1 VGSKKTGPAFLMVA
15 AMWKKFRVA
24 LGAVSI
30 TALAACAVP
39 PNDYYANPDDYRAS
53 SNYRG
58 DPDDYRAYPRAPDDN
73 YGNVRDRSYRD
84 PYGDRDGDGV
94 LNWRDRCP
102 DDPRR
107 F

>member
-1 VGSKKTGPAFLMVA
+1 
-15 AMWKKFRVA
+15 MWNKIHVV

-30 TALAACAVP
+30 AGLAACATGS
-39 PNDYYANPDDYRAS
+39 NDYYAYPDDYRAS
-53 SNYRG
+53 TNFRG
-58 DPDDYRAYPRAPDDN
+58 DPDEYRVHPTAPSDN
-73 YGNVRDRSYRD
+73 YGSVRDRTYRRD

-94 LNWRDRCP
+94 LNWRDRYP